1 VVPTDV
7 DPPNSPAAG
16 EAAAAEVQATVKR
29 PERATASLQPEPS
42 GEVGGELPRLS
53 PGEQLSGRFTIVR
66 FIAQGGMGAVYE
78 ATDVMVRTKVAL
90 KVLEG
95 RISTDASAIE
105 RFRRELL
112 LARRVSH
119 PNVCRVYELYQAT
132 TTTGRPVH
140 FFTMEFL
147 EGETLAARISR
158 TGRMTKEVALPLVQQ
173 MCQGLQA
180 AHAEG
185 VIHRDFKSS
194 NVMLVPRQ
202 AGSSEG
208 GPRVVITDFGIARA
222 LEQPG
227 VVGDEA
233 LTGGGGFLGTPDY
246 MAPEQVTGGE
256 VSPATDVYAL
266 GVVLY
271 QMVTGQLPFSAD
283 TPLAT
288 AARHLEQPPPRPEL
302 VVPGLDPRWS
312 RTIVK
317 CLDRDPGRRFQ
328 RPTDILPPLMG
339 QQPKRRWPLLAA
351 VAVLLLLVSGAL
363 VGRRFAQN
371 SRVSSASIAVLP
383 FVDMSPQHDQ
393 EYFSDGVAQEII
405 NSLAQVPELHV
416 VARSS
421 SFSFKGKNEDLRSIG
436 EKLEVA
442 HVLEG
447 SVRKAGGRLRVSA
460 QLVNTAD
467 SYQLWSQTFDRDVAD
482 VFAVQDEIA
491 QAVVAALKLR
501 VLPQREIRASDAVV
515 TNPDVYALYLRG
527 QQLRNSGSLPDS
539 RSAIV
544 QFEKAVALDPNYAP
558 AHAAL
563 AEALLLYGANA
574 DYEDARQYDWHRR
587 SVEEANRAVA
597 LNPNL
602 AQAYVVRGLAEMWVL
617 LDWQAAEAS
626 YERALALAPGDA
638 NALSGYGQL
647 LSIVGRG
654 PEAVEALKK
663 ASALDPLSAHTA
675 YFLGRTY
682 ISLGDYKAARAT
694 LEKATALA
702 PQHVMARYWGFL
714 ELLEGKPAKALA
726 TFQSHP
732 TKWIQEFGT
741 AVCQHTLGNEEA
753 SRKALADLLATQ
765 SEVAQYQIAEV
776 YAWRGEAD
784 KAFEWLDR
792 AYTNRDPGVCLVKA
806 DPFVVSLHSDPRF
819 AAFLT
824 KLKLP
829 LPSN

>member
-1 VVPTDV
+1 VPTDV

-16 EAAAAEVQATVKR
+16 EAAAAEVQATLKR
-29 PERATASLQPEPS
+29 PERATASLQPEPH
-42 GEVGGELPRLS
+42 GGVGGELPRLS

-66 FIAQGGMGAVYE
+66 FVAQGGMGAVYE
-78 ATDVMVRTKVAL
+78 ANDVMVRTKVAL
-90 KVLEG
+90 KVLED

-105 RFRRELL
+105 RFRREVL

-132 TTTGRPVH
+132 TATGRPVH
-140 FFTMEFL
+140 FLTMEFL
-147 EGETLAARISR
+147 EGETLAALIGRS
-158 TGRMTKEVALPLVQQ
+158 GRMTKEVALPLVQQ

-194 NVMLVPRQ
+194 NVVLVPRP

-233 LTGGGGFLGTPDY
+233 LTGGGGILGTPDY

-256 VSPATDVYAL
+256 VSAATDVYAL

-288 AARHLEQPPPRPEL
+288 AARHLEQSPPRPEL
-302 VVPGLDPRWS
+302 AVPGLDPRWS

-328 RPTDILPPLMG
+328 RPTDILPLLMG
-339 QQPKRRWPLLAA
+339 QQPKRRWPLLVA
-351 VAVLLLLVSGAL
+351 VAVLLLLVSGAF
-363 VGRRFAQN
+363 VARRSAQN
-371 SRVSSASIAVLP
+371 SRVASASIAVLP

-421 SFSFKGKNEDLRSIG
+421 SFSFKGKNEDLHSIG
-436 EKLEVA
+436 ERLEVA

-501 VLPQREIRASDAVV
+501 VLPQREGRASDAVV

-527 QQLRNSGSLPDS
+527 VELRNSGSLPDA
-539 RSAIV
+539 RSAIE
-544 QFEKAVALDPNYAP
+544 QFEKAIALDPNYAR

-563 AEALLLYGANA
+563 ADSLLFYGANS
-574 DYEDARQYDWHRR
+574 DYEDSRQYDWRR
-587 SVEEANRAVA
+587 RGVEEANRAVD
-597 LNPNL
+597 LDPTL
-602 AQAYVVRGLAEMWVL
+602 AGAYVVRGLAEMWVL
-617 LDWQAAEAS
+617 FDWRAAQAS

-638 NALSGYGQL
+638 GALSGYGQL
-647 LSIVGRG
+647 LSIIGRG
-654 PEAVEALKK
+654 PEAVAALQK
-663 ASALDPLSAHTA
+663 AVALDPLSAYAA

-682 ISLGDYKAARAT
+682 ISLGDYKAARGM

-714 ELLEGKPAKALA
+714 EVLEGKPAKALA
-726 TFQSHP
+726 IFQSHP
-732 TKWIQEFGT
+732 VKWIQEFGT
-741 AVCQHTLGNEEA
+741 AVCEHSLGNEEA
-753 SRKALADLLATQ
+753 SRKALAELVATE

-792 AYTNRDPGVCLVKA
+792 AYTNHDPGVCLVKA
-806 DPFVVSLHSDPRF
+806 DPFIVSLRSDPRY
-819 AAFLT
+819 AAFLK

-829 LPSN
+829 LDS

>member
-1 VVPTDV
+1 VSTDV
-7 DPPNSPAAG
+7 DPPNSPAAD
-16 EAAAAEVQATVKR
+16 EAAAAEVQATLKR
-29 PERATASLQPEPS
+29 PERVTASLQPDPS
-42 GEVGGELPRLS
+42 GGVGGELPRLS

-66 FIAQGGMGAVYE
+66 FVARGGMGAVYE
-78 ATDVMVRTKVAL
+78 ANDVMVRTKVAL
-90 KVLEG
+90 KVLED

-105 RFRRELL
+105 RFRREVL

-132 TTTGRPVH
+132 TATGRPVH
-140 FFTMEFL
+140 FLTMEFL
-147 EGETLAARISR
+147 EGETLSALIGR

-194 NVMLVPRQ
+194 NVVLVPRP

-233 LTGGGGFLGTPDY
+233 LTGGGGILGTPDF

-288 AARHLEQPPPRPEL
+288 AARHLEQSPPRPEL
-302 VVPGLDPRWS
+302 AVPGLDPRWS

-339 QQPKRRWPLLAA
+339 QQPKRRWPLLVA

-363 VGRRFAQN
+363 VARRSAQN
-371 SRVSSASIAVLP
+371 SRVASASIAVLP

-467 SYQLWSQTFDRDVAD
+467 SQQLWSQTFDRDVAD

-501 VLPQREIRASDAVV
+501 VLPQRELRASDAVV

-527 QQLRNSGSLPDS
+527 QQLRNSGSLPDA

-563 AEALLLYGANA
+563 AESLLFYGGNA

-587 SVEEANRAVA
+587 GVEEANRAVA

-602 AQAYVVRGLAEMWVL
+602 AQAYVVRGLADLWVL

-638 NALSGYGQL
+638 NALTGYGQL

-663 ASALDPLSAHTA
+663 ASALDPLSAYTA

-714 ELLEGKPAKALA
+714 ELLEGNPAKALA

-741 AVCQHTLGNEEA
+741 AVCEHTLGNDEA
-753 SRKALADLLATQ
+753 SRKAIADLLATQ
-765 SEVAQYQIAEV
+765 SDVAQYQIAEV

-792 AYTNRDPGVCLVKA
+792 AYTSRDPGVCLVKA
-806 DPFVVSLHSDPRF
+806 DPFIVSLRSDPRY
-819 AAFLT
+819 AAFLK

-829 LPSN
+829 LP